1 MEVAITVL
9 ENEIRTKS
17 MLLKKE
23 DLMRKDIK
31 QATLVMKDISKLKT
45 AVKLL
50 KDHHQRKERIRL

>member
-1 MEVAITVL
+1 MNRMVIGSV
-9 ENEIRTKS
+9 KS

>member
-31 QATLVMKDISKLKT
+31 QATLLMKDISKLKT

>member
-9 ENEIRTKS
+9 ENEIKS
-17 MLLKKE
+17 MSLLLKKE

-31 QATLVMKDISKLKT
+31 KATIVMKDIAKLKT

-50 KDHHQRKERIRL
+50 KEHHQRKERIRL